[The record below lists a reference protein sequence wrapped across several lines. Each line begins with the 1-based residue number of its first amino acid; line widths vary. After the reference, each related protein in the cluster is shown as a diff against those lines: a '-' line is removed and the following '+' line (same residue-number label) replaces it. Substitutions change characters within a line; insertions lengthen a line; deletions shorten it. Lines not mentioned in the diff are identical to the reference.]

1 MSVSTEHQ
9 RAVRVLYCNLM
20 FEVRHRIDF
29 LLRLQEE
36 QYNLP
41 QQPACELG
49 YLQIRM
55 ICETI
60 ALACLAVHGEVPGA
74 RTAKIRGAHE
84 ADKILNSLGGL
95 HPNFYPQPGTRS
107 PHPNGGN
114 VFTPTTAEYMTKPE
128 LVRLYW
134 ECGDWLHRGNFEDA
148 KNFQWADFEPIATA
162 TLKIIELLRFHKIS
176 FLGTNDE
183 MWVYLTDPATG
194 NVRATLERPFR
205 N

>member
-20 FEVRHRIDF
+20 VEVGHRIDF
-29 LLRLQEE
+29 LLRLQED
-36 QYNLP
+36 QFKLP

-49 YLQIRM
+49 YLQLRM

-60 ALACLAVHGEVPGA
+60 ALGCLAVHGEVPGA
-74 RTAKIRGAHE
+74 RTAKIRSAHE
-84 ADKILNSLGGL
+84 ADKILNSLEGL

-107 PHPNGGN
+107 THPDGGN

-134 ECGDWLHRGNFEDA
+134 SAETGFIVETIKTPRNFSG
-148 KNFQWADFEPIATA
+148 PI
-162 TLKIIELLRFHKIS
+162 S
-176 FLGTNDE
+176 N
-183 MWVYLTDPATG
+183 PSP
-194 NVRATLERPFR
+194 RPI
-205 N
+205 